1 MAASEHKLGARELGA
16 QARALVRSRDRGSLA
31 TVMKDDGWPYA
42 SLVMIACDAAANPLL
57 MISELAEHTQNI
69 LSEDR
74 VGLLIDG
81 TEGLDNP
88 LTGARVTLV
97 GRAAKSTDTDH
108 LARYIA
114 RHADAALYAGFADFA
129 LYRLEVER
137 VHMVAGFGAIHWIE
151 KSAYAVDLASA
162 GALMAAEADIVSHMN
177 GDHADAVQLY
187 ATKLLG
193 LAGEVADKGWVMT
206 GVDPEGC
213 DLRNGGTVARLAF
226 DTPVRS
232 AEEARAALVMLVGK
246 ARKTG

>member
-1 MAASEHKLGARELGA
+1 MAASELEPGPLELGA
-16 QARALVRSRDRGSLA
+16 QARALVRSRDRGALA
-31 TVMKDDGWPYA
+31 TAMKEDGWPYA
-42 SLVMIACDAAANPLL
+42 SLVMIASDAAANPLL

-69 LSEDR
+69 LSQDR

-97 GRAAKSTDTDH
+97 GRAAKTTDTEH
-108 LARYIA
+108 LARYLA

-137 VHMVAGFGAIHWIE
+137 VHMVAGFGAIHWID
-151 KSAYAVDLASA
+151 KSAYAIDLAAA
-162 GALMAAEADIVSHMN
+162 GELVAAEADIVSHMN
-177 GDHADAVQLY
+177 DDHADAVQLY
-187 ATKLLG
+187 ATRLLG
-193 LAGEVADKGWVMT
+193 LAGDGWVMT
-206 GVDPEGC
+206 GVDPEGF

-226 DTPVRS
+226 NAPVDT
-232 AEEARAALVMLVGK
+232 AEEARAALVTLVGE

>member
-1 MAASEHKLGARELGA
+1 MAASELEPGSLELGA
-16 QARALVRSRDRGSLA
+16 QARALVRSRDRGALA
-31 TVMKDDGWPYA
+31 TAMKEDGWPYA
-42 SLVMIACDAAANPLL
+42 SLVMIASDAAANPLL

-69 LSEDR
+69 LSQDR

-97 GRAAKSTDTDH
+97 GRAAKTTDTEH
-108 LARYIA
+108 LARYLA

-137 VHMVAGFGAIHWIE
+137 VHMVAGFGAIHWID
-151 KSAYAVDLASA
+151 KSAYAIDLAAA
-162 GALMAAEADIVSHMN
+162 GELVAAEADIVSHMN
-177 GDHADAVQLY
+177 DDHADAVQLY

-193 LAGEVADKGWVMT
+193 LAGEGWMMT

-213 DLRNGGTVARLAF
+213 DLRNDGTVARLAF
-226 DTPVRS
+226 DTPVGT
-232 AEEARAALVMLVGK
+232 AEEARAALVTLVGE
-246 ARKTG
+246 ARKIG

>member
-1 MAASEHKLGARELGA
+1 MAASELKLGPQELGA
-16 QARALVRSRDRGSLA
+16 QARALVRSRDRGGLA
-31 TVMKDDGWPYA
+31 TTMKDDGWPYA

-81 TEGLDNP
+81 TEGLANP

-97 GRAAKSTDTDH
+97 GRATKTTDTAH

-177 GDHADAVQLY
+177 DDHADAVQLY
-187 ATKLLG
+187 ATNLLG
-193 LAGEVADKGWVMT
+193 LAGQGWVMT

-213 DLRNGGTVARLAF
+213 DLRNGSTVARLAF
-226 DTPVRS
+226 DAPVGT
-232 AEEARAALVMLVGK
+232 AEEARAALVTLVGK
-246 ARKTG
+246 ARKIG

>member
-1 MAASEHKLGARELGA
+1 MAASKNKLGA

-31 TVMKDDGWPYA
+31 TAMKDTGWPYA

-69 LSEDR
+69 LSENR

-88 LTGARVTLV
+88 LTGTRVTLV
-97 GRAAKSTDTDH
+97 GRAEKSTDPQH
-108 LARYIA
+108 MARYIA
-114 RHADAALYAGFADFA
+114 RHEEAALYAGFADFA

-137 VHMVAGFGAIHWIE
+137 VHTVAGFGAIHWIE
-151 KSAYAVDLASA
+151 KFAYAIDLAAA
-162 GALMAAEADIVSHMN
+162 GELMAAEADIVSHMN
-177 GDHADAVQLY
+177 DDHADAVQLY

-193 LAGEVADKGWVMT
+193 LAEKRTDDGWVMT

-213 DLRNGGTVARLAF
+213 DLRSGGTVARLAF
-226 DTPVRS
+226 DAPVGT
-232 AEEARAALVMLVGK
+232 ADEARAALVTLVGK

>member
-1 MAASEHKLGARELGA
+1 MAAPELKLGPQELGA
-16 QARALVRSRDRGSLA
+16 KARALVRSTDRGGLA
-31 TVMKDDGWPYA
+31 TTMKNDGWPYA

-81 TEGLDNP
+81 TEGLANP

-97 GRAAKSTDTDH
+97 GRATKTTDTAH

-162 GALMAAEADIVSHMN
+162 AALMAAEADIVSHMN
-177 GDHADAVQLY
+177 DDHADAVRLY
-187 ATKLLG
+187 ATNLLG
-193 LAGEVADKGWVMT
+193 LAGQEWVMT

-226 DTPVRS
+226 DAPVS
-232 AEEARAALVMLVGK
+232 TAEEARAALVTLVGK
-246 ARKTG
+246 ARKIG

>member
-1 MAASEHKLGARELGA
+1 MAASERKPGPRELGA
-16 QARALVRSRDRGSLA
+16 QARALVRSRDRAALA
-31 TVMKDDGWPYA
+31 TAMKDDGWPYA

-57 MISELAEHTQNI
+57 MISELAEHTRNI

-81 TEGLDNP
+81 TGGLDNP
-88 LTGARVTLV
+88 LTGARMTMV
-97 GRAAKSTDTDH
+97 GRAAKTTNTDH
-108 LARYIA
+108 LARYVA

-129 LYRLEVER
+129 LYQLEVER
-137 VHMVAGFGAIHWIE
+137 IHMVAGFGAIHWIE
-151 KSAYAVDLASA
+151 RSAYEFDPASA
-162 GALMAAEADIVSHMN
+162 TELIAAEADIVSHMN
-177 GDHADAVQLY
+177 DDHTDAIQLY

-193 LAGEVADKGWVMT
+193 LAGNGWVMT

-226 DTPVRS
+226 DAPVDTAKEARS
-232 AEEARAALVMLVGK
+232 ALITLVGN

>member
-1 MAASEHKLGARELGA
+1 MAASELKLGA
-16 QARALVRSRDRGSLA
+16 QARALVRSRDRGALA
-31 TVMKDDGWPYA
+31 TAMKNDGWPYA

-57 MISELAEHTQNI
+57 MISELAEHTRNI

-74 VGLLIDG
+74 VGLLIDA

-97 GRAAKSTDTDH
+97 GRAAKTTDSDH

-114 RHADAALYAGFADFA
+114 RHADAARYAGFADFA

-151 KSAYAVDLASA
+151 KSAYVFDSASA

-177 GDHADAVQLY
+177 GDHADAIGLY

-193 LAGEVADKGWVMT
+193 RAGKGWVMT

-213 DLRNGGTVARLAF
+213 DLRNGGNVARLAF
-226 DTPVRS
+226 DVPVGS
-232 AEEARAALVMLVGK
+232 AEEARAALVSLVGK

>member
-1 MAASEHKLGARELGA
+1 MAASEHKLGAREMGA

-97 GRAAKSTDTDH
+97 GRAAKTTDTAH
-108 LARYIA
+108 LAR
-114 RHADAALYAGFADFA
+114 
-129 LYRLEVER
+129 
-137 VHMVAGFGAIHWIE
+137 
-151 KSAYAVDLASA
+151 
-162 GALMAAEADIVSHMN
+162 
-177 GDHADAVQLY
+177 
-187 ATKLLG
+187 
-193 LAGEVADKGWVMT
+193 
-206 GVDPEGC
+206 
-213 DLRNGGTVARLAF
+213 
-226 DTPVRS
+226 
-232 AEEARAALVMLVGK
+232 
-246 ARKTG
+246 